1 MTQMLPFL
9 WLMISRGPKS
19 FLICIEFLR
28 DQFII
33 SIFYTISSVHPRGG
47 HRWKW
52 NQFWKRSFM
61 TMKSR
66 GVQGLCNNR
75 LSLTVS
81 ESPLSLWWREELWEW
96 NIFSINATRWINPG
110 RVCAL
115 VSFTLVQF
123 CPRFTQF
130 FSRFSSYFFL
140 RLPSYLPDIVFPIEK
155 ANIFLEWKLFL
166 INRKW
171 ILMIIHS

>member
-1 MTQMLPFL
+1 M
-9 WLMISRGPKS
+9 
-19 FLICIEFLR
+19 CIEFLK

-33 SIFYTISSVHPRGG
+33 RIFYVISSVYPRGG
-47 HRWKW
+47 HRWKL

-75 LSLTVS
+75 LSLT
-81 ESPLSLWWREELWEW
+81 ESQSLLSLFDGERNCESEISCPWTQHGEWTREGFVPSSVLPS
-96 NIFSINATRWINPG
+96 FSF
-110 RVCAL
+110 AL
-115 VSFTLVQF
+115 VLPSFSLVF
-123 CPRFTQF
+123 P
-130 FSRFSSYFFL
+130 YFFL
-140 RLPSYLPDIVFPIEK
+140 RLPSCLPKIVFPIEK